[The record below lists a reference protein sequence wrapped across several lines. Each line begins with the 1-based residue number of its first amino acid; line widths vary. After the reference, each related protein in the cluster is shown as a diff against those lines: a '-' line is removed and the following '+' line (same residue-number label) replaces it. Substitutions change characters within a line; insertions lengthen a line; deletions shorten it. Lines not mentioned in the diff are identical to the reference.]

1 MSARASAPP
10 PPSIDGACLVD
21 ATRLL
26 PPFGCP
32 APRIPLG
39 CSSSVTARLAALRNG
54 SIISELSPSFEAWVS
69 NITKPRDNRRR
80 APLPFAFSEPRPRV
94 LVFMPSVPDL
104 SFAESSVRPAGI
116 DVLSVLTDAA
126 RRLNISLD
134 ILTNGDS
141 NELGNKKFETLHQ
154 LQCMASSVF
163 THGSWLSRAEGEKRC
178 GPNVT
183 LRRGRCGAVWT
194 SAVGLRAH
202 LEGRT
207 PTRRYDAVV
216 SWAGTLIATDCN

>member
-1 MSARASAPP
+1 
-10 PPSIDGACLVD
+10 
-21 ATRLL
+21 
-26 PPFGCP
+26 
-32 APRIPLG
+32 
-39 CSSSVTARLAALRNG
+39 
-54 SIISELSPSFEAWVS
+54 
-69 NITKPRDNRRR
+69 
-80 APLPFAFSEPRPRV
+80 
-94 LVFMPSVPDL
+94 MPSVLDL

-216 SWAGTLIATDCN
+216 SWAGTLIATDCD